1 MIKLVKWHPFVLFK
15 KIPDCNIPKEMNK
28 YKVKTCWKIIKGTNK
43 LLGVIE
49 AKNILSL
56 VYIPDHLKTK
66 EMSKRAFEEDPYMLD
81 FVPDHSKTSEM
92 CERAVD
98 AYPWALEFVPM
109 DIIITQQ
116 MCNKAVKKCAWSWYS
131 SQVLHEATGN
141 MVWGILTCCNP
152 LEPWNYDDKLI
163 KWQNGYRKCK
173 AQKAKIKKRVICR
186 MTSIKTVELVYAR
199 RRYFQTE
206 KLGKDN

>member
-1 MIKLVKWHPFVLFK
+1 MPCDKDVLVVNEKPLLKTKSQNFLRAFDKGKNLGLRRLILRYPTSFMINLVKWHPFLLFK

-28 YKVKTCWKIIKGTNK
+28 YKVKTCRKIIKGTNK

-81 FVPDHSKTSEM
+81 FVPDHFKTPEM

-109 DIIITQQ
+109 NIISTQQ
-116 MCNKAVKKCAWSWYS
+116 MCNKAVKKCAWS
-131 SQVLHEATGN
+131 
-141 MVWGILTCCNP
+141 
-152 LEPWNYDDKLI
+152 LI
-163 KWQNGYRKCK
+163 
-173 AQKAKIKKRVICR
+173 
-186 MTSIKTVELVYAR
+186 
-199 RRYFQTE
+199 
-206 KLGKDN
+206 